1 MKADQARGKPI
12 SMDVTVQTLFK
23 QITELHPA
31 LLDKMQKLEDKRTY
45 WEGLSDKVNA
55 INDARTALD
64 ALRHEHKEEAERQ
77 RQILLAQK
85 LELMRQ
91 KKREYLESQRAA

>member
-1 MKADQARGKPI
+1 
-12 SMDVTVQTLFK
+12 
-23 QITELHPA
+23 LHPA

-64 ALRHEHKEEAERQ
+64 ALRHEHKEEMKRRKEEAERQ
-77 RQILLAQK
+77 RQILV
-85 LELMRQ
+85 
-91 KKREYLESQRAA
+91 

>member
-1 MKADQARGKPI
+1 MLIFQNFRPHSRRNFPLNK
-12 SMDVTVQTLFK
+12 LFQ

-64 ALRHEHKEEAERQ
+64 ALRHEHKEEMKRRKEEAERQ
-77 RQILLAQK
+77 RQILV
-85 LELMRQ
+85 
-91 KKREYLESQRAA
+91 